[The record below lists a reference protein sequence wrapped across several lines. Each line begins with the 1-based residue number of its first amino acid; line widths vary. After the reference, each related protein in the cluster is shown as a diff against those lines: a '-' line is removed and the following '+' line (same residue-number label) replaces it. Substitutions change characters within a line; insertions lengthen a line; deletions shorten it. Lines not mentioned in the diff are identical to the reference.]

1 MIALITAIQRILGS
15 IVISCSILSIIL
27 SLYSIIDKDEEKSKE
42 IFKMSLIVWLFALV
56 SILVLFGLVYIK

>member
-1 MIALITAIQRILGS
+1 MIALITAIQHILGS
-15 IVISCSILSIIL
+15 IVISFSIVSIIL
-27 SLYSIIDKDEEKSKE
+27 SLYSIIDKDEEKTKE

>member
-27 SLYSIIDKDEEKSKE
+27 SLYSIIDKDEEKTKE